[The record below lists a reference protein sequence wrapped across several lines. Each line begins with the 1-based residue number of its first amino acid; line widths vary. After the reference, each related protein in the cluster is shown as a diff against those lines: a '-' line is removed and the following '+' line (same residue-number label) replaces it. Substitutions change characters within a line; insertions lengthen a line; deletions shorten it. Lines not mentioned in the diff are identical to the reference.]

1 MKGVVYCYN
10 INSKYYVGKTYGLE
24 RKRKDKHKFEALT
37 KNSDT
42 PFARAIR
49 KYGWEYVSKSYEV
62 LEYVY
67 SDSKKELNYNL
78 IELENK
84 HIKEKKSLLPN
95 GYNVKFSNH
104 KECPEIRDKSEIY
117 SKISKSLKGK
127 YLNEEYS
134 SKKIIC
140 IELNKEYP
148 SISEC
153 ARELNLKVQSICNV
167 LKRKQ
172 VTCGGYTFKYIDG
185 ENPRGNIQ
193 KKKVLCIE
201 LNREFESMKDASE
214 YFTGSRNQHS
224 NISSA
229 IKRNGTFRGYNFK
242 YII

>member
-1 MKGVVYCYN
+1 MKGIIYCYY
-10 INSKYYVGKTYGLE
+10 INNKYYVGKTYGLE
-24 RKRKDKHKFEALT
+24 RKRKDKHKHDALT
-37 KNSDT
+37 KNSNT

-49 KYGWEYVSKSYEV
+49 KYGWDEVLKNYEV
-62 LEYVY
+62 LEVVY
-67 SDSKKELNYNL
+67 AENKSELNYKL

-84 HIKEKKSLLPN
+84 YISGKNALVPY

-104 KECPEIRDKSEIY
+104 RECPGIKNYEEMY
-117 SKISKSLKGK
+117 SKISKALKGK
-127 YLNEEYS
+127 HMNEEYS

-153 ARELNLKVQSICNV
+153 SRQLNLKVQSICNL
-167 LKRKQ
+167 LKGNQ
-172 VTCGGYTFKYIDG
+172 VTCGGYTFKYVGG
-185 ENPRGNIQ
+185 ENPRENIQ

-201 LNREFESMKDASE
+201 LNKSFESMKDASE
-214 YFTGSRNQHS
+214 HFTGARNQQG

-229 IKRNGTFRGYNFK
+229 IKRNGTFRGYHFK